1 MKADK
6 DKVTKPY
13 FLNPNFQTN
22 YDINLRQTQIHNF
35 PWITACYAW
44 N

>member
-13 FLNPNFQTN
+13 FLNPKTN
-22 YDINLRQTQIHNF
+22 YDKNLRQTQIHNF
-35 PWITACYAW
+35 PWIIACYA
-44 N
+44 